1 MSKQSKGMVLEIQNQ
16 MATVLTSDGQFIK
29 TKVPKTGCVIGDEI
43 AFEMDLSKSSVVK
56 RFLDR
61 LRVLNPVK
69 SPRLN
74 LQFAAVVLCLVGGS
88 VSWAYPAGHVYM
100 DVNPSLGITYNV
112 YHRVIGVESFNE
124 DGQAITSGLTS
135 YGKSLEETIESTL
148 LLMNEKGFVKDQSSA
163 VILGFSEENANVKAE
178 AVKAV
183 GTAVDKSQKVIEI
196 ASVQV
201 AKSETSQAKDI
212 GASPIKVAIVS
223 DQLAQDASSEAVKAQ
238 VEVLDTKTTKEI
250 IQENEVVKKVS
261 DARLEQIQKAIE
273 LKKQKIRELELLKK
287 KQNNKQN
294 NNQNQNQAQVQ
305 PSNPSADVSAPVVKK
320 DAAAALAAQ
329 KQKLDALKKAEA
341 ALKAKANANQNQNQ
355 NQSQT
360 SSPADQNQ
368 NLDLASTSNGEAFEV
383 IEEDQ
388 VEKKDLS
395 KLDQIPGET
404 IKEKV
409 QYLEQMRKQL
419 IDLRAKIIKSKL
431 APAEKNK
438 RVNQINKQL
447 ERVNGLLLEIK
458 EKAKA
463 LKEQKE
469 QKELDQKTETPNK
482 KP

>member
-43 AFEMDLSKSSVVK
+43 AFEMDSSKSSVVK
-56 RFLDR
+56 TFLDQ
-61 LRVLNPVK
+61 LGVLNPVK
-69 SPRLN
+69 SPHLN

-320 DAAAALAAQ
+320 DAAVALAAQ

-341 ALKAKANANQNQNQ
+341 ALKAKANQNQSQNQN
-355 NQSQT
+355 QT

-368 NLDLASTSNGEAFEV
+368 NMDLASTSNGDAFEV

-419 IDLRAKIIKSKL
+419 IELRAKIIKSKL

-469 QKELDQKTETPNK
+469 QKELDQKKETPNK